1 MKEVTNAD
9 KASKLLNDSLDD
21 GKHENG
27 AAIEMNLRDDDPP
40 PRSYPPFWRDISTV
54 EPSSKSTRFP
64 PRRPS
69 LHETDFDNTMQG
81 VNKALQ
87 SGDHAVRIAQE
98 AFWSRRRFS
107 TPNNVYDVVDLANP
121 HKHKLRGTSGNEF
134 VAHRWD

>member
-9 KASKLLNDSLDD
+9 KASKLSNNLLDD
-21 GKHENG
+21 GKHESG
-27 AAIEMNLRDDDPP
+27 AAVETNSRDDAPP
-40 PRSYPPFWRDISTV
+40 TRSYPPFWRDISPV

-69 LHETDFDNTMQG
+69 LPEIDFDYTMQD

-87 SGDHAVRIAQE
+87 SGDHAIRIAQE

-107 TPNNVYDVVDLANP
+107 NPNNAYDVVEATNP
-121 HKHKLRGTSGNEF
+121 HQHKLRGTSGNEF
-134 VAHRWD
+134 VAF